1 MRNALTCTRML
12 FAQVY
17 KEAAV
22 ATRKSVIQRELF
34 DTHSTS
40 VANALLVL
48 NLLHMPDNIVE
59 LMDAVDEAMAVD
71 NPDEAAVQ
79 KAENVLRT
87 ALLCNG
93 GMPGCPSHNCVSLL
107 KSC

>member
-1 MRNALTCTRML
+1 MRIVLRCTRMM
-12 FAQVY
+12 FAQVS

-34 DTHSTS
+34 DTHSAS
-40 VANALLVL
+40 VAKALAAL

-71 NPDEAAVQ
+71 NPDEAAVK

-93 GMPGCPSHNCVSLL
+93 GMRCSSSHSCVCLL
-107 KSC
+107 KSF